1 MSDSGP
7 DQANIHALI
16 VAAGSGE
23 RAGLG
28 GPKQYRTVQGK
39 PMLRHSTETLLDHP
53 AINHVWIVIGA
64 GQDELAM
71 AALAGLSGY
80 RLITGGASRQESV
93 RNGLNA
99 IEAAG
104 GAGQVLVH
112 DAARPFLKSAIID
125 RLLEAL
131 DRTDG
136 AMPVLPVVDTIVR
149 RNGDHAGDVEDRNRL
164 WRAQTPQAFDF
175 YKLLAA
181 HQQWPAN
188 HMATDD
194 TQIFRAAGN
203 DVALVEGDEQLKK
216 YTNPSD
222 FEEEAQTVK
231 SQIRTGMGYDVHQLV
246 KGEELWLGG
255 LKIEHDKGLAG
266 HSDADVLLHALT
278 DALLGAVGAGDIGDH
293 FPPSDPQWRGA
304 ASEKFVDF
312 AVSLIKQK
320 GGIIQNVDMTV
331 VCEAPKIKPHRDTM
345 TANVARIL
353 GLPVDRVSVKATTTE
368 GLGFAGRKEG
378 IAAQAIATIKM
389 EGR

>member
-1 MSDSGP
+1 
-7 DQANIHALI
+7 
-16 VAAGSGE
+16 
-23 RAGLG
+23 
-28 GPKQYRTVQGK
+28 
-39 PMLRHSTETLLDHP
+39 MLRHSTETLLDHP

-175 YKLLAA
+175 DKLLAA
-181 HQQWPAN
+181 HRHWPAN

-194 TQIFRAAGN
+194 AQIFRAAGN
-203 DVALVEGDEQLKK
+203 EVALVAGDEQLKK
-216 YTNPSD
+216 FTNPSD